1 MRFVIVFLGA
11 LLFCLPAGAEL
22 YSECDVDVGCSDDV
36 ADYQNVPVPAIELAD
51 FRRLYESDQDYVL
64 IDVRPKYSYDSR
76 HIKGARSLFVAQAK
90 PEEIKEVLPDKE
102 QKIIVYCSN
111 PRCPMSQHAG
121 QLLKFLGYRNVA
133 NYKGGLEEWYQ
144 YGLPVSFTPLPP
156 EVTADVHE

>member
-1 MRFVIVFLGA
+1 MRYVMVFLIT
-11 LLFCLPAGAEL
+11 LLFSLPAGADP
-22 YSECDVDVGCSDDV
+22 YSECDVDVGCSDEV
-36 ADYQNVPVPAIELAD
+36 ADYQDVAVPAIDLSE
-51 FRRLYESDQDYVL
+51 FRKLYESGQDYVL

-76 HIKGARSLFVAQAK
+76 HIQGARSLFVAQAK
-90 PEEIKEVLPDKE
+90 PEEIKAVLPDKQ

-121 QLLKFLGYRNVA
+121 QLLRFLGYRNVA

-156 EVTADVHE
+156 QVTADVHE